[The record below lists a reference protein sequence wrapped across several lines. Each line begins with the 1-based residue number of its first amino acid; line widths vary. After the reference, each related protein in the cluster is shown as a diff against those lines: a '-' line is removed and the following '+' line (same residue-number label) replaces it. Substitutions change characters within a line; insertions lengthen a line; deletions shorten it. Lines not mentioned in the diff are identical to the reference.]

1 MNPTELT
8 IDYYVLTQCPVLMLS
23 YRGLSCIYKRKQ
35 SSEEDVQFW
44 KTTCLEKQTIIKGE
58 TSSQLEDTSWDPS
71 LLILPPDVY
80 IYSRLGEKEA
90 CNINVSHLRC
100 NIERCLSIYELS

>member
-1 MNPTELT
+1 MSRGV
-8 IDYYVLTQCPVLMLS
+8 YMLMLS
-23 YRGLSCIYKRKQ
+23 YRGLSCIYKQKQ

-58 TSSQLEDTSWDPS
+58 TSSQLEDSSWDPS

-80 IYSRLGEKEA
+80 IYSRLLF
-90 CNINVSHLRC
+90 NIFFIDTNDLSVLFRDLSENHLFL
-100 NIERCLSIYELS
+100 N